1 MDFAE
6 FLNAALPFVY
16 IIVGAALVWF
26 VIELAITIR
35 KTRTTV
41 DEMHKQ
47 LEPTLDNVQRLTAS
61 LEPVVA
67 KVDPLVDRVSL
78 TVDAANLELMRV
90 DQILEGVTD
99 ITDSVSSA
107 VDAVDTVTNAPMN
120 LLTSVTTKVRSAF
133 KTKHASEESIAL
145 GEKKATEST
154 EPQNIPSS
162 VAETAVAAG
171 QVVKGAAVTAARATK
186 EAVVEEREQHAE
198 QRAQREE
205 KNAARQAATDT
216 ANKAAKDMLDAVAAV
231 ADADSKAQTPSET
244 ETASKG
250 YFTYQEGKDAASSAA
265 VSAATVAGVTEE
277 EVAGAQVTKTPKANA

>member
-26 VIELAITIR
+26 VVELAITIR

-41 DEMHKQ
+41 DDVRKQ

-120 LLTSVTTKVRSAF
+120 LLNSVTTKMRSAF

-145 GEKKATEST
+145 GEKKATEQDATQS
-154 EPQNIPSS
+154 IPASLT
-162 VAETAVAAG
+162 ETAVAAG

-186 EAVVEEREQHAE
+186 EAVAEEREQHAE
-198 QRAQREE
+198 QRANREE
-205 KNAARQAATDT
+205 KNAARQAATDVTNKT
-216 ANKAAKDMLDAVAAV
+216 AADMVDAVTAA
-231 ADADSKAQTPSET
+231 ADMDTKTQTEAA
-244 ETASKG
+244 ASKG
-250 YFTYQEGKDAASSAA
+250 YFTYQGQKEGAASAP
-265 VSAATVAGVTEE
+265 AGITEE
-277 EVAGAQVTKTPKANA
+277 AEAPSQTPHA